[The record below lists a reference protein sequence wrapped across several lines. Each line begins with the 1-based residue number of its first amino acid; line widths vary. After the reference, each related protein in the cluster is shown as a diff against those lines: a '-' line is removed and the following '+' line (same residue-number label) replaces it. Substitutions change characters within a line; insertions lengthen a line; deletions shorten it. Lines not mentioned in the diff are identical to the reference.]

1 MELVRELSLSFADDG
16 KRVKVI
22 FATDAYAIAQPHP
35 SLSSPS
41 NKIMWLATWYQVC
54 VQGSMGQGAFAG
66 IPLQLAG
73 TRKILEFMDWGDY
86 GAKGTFINIGAVGVY
101 VLPTYSILQTI
112 SIIKWNEAS

>member
-22 FATDAYAIAQPHP
+22 ILATNAYIIAQPP
-35 SLSSPS
+35 PPFSFPS
-41 NKIMWLATWYQVC
+41 NKFTWLVTWYQVC

-86 GAKGTFINIGAVGVY
+86 GAKGTFINIGAVGL
-101 VLPTYSILQTI
+101 LPTYSMLQI
-112 SIIKWNEAS
+112 VSIIKWNEVS